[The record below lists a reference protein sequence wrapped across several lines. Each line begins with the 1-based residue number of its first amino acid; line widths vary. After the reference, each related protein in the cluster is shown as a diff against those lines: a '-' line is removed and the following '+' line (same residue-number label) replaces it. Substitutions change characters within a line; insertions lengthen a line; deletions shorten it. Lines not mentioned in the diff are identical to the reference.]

1 MKTNTKSVAKLQEAL
16 EIYKKQRFADGATID
31 DVAEEIEDIVGY
43 KCEEWYKIADVL
55 KWIS

>member
-1 MKTNTKSVAKLQEAL
+1 MKQNAKSVAKLQAAL

-43 KCEEWYKIADVL
+43 KCEEWFDNDEIT
-55 KWIS
+55 